1 MSRQVLTISKDY
13 DMLYLRKT
21 DNTLGQAML
30 EEYKMLWKH

>member
-1 MSRQVLTISKDY
+1 MSSQVLRISKDY

-21 DNTLGQAML
+21 DNILGHAML